1 MGLPTAKRLRTQ
13 RDFQQVRTEGKRAQ
27 CGPFILQWRQRTPE
41 EGEGRRLGVIASK
54 RVGNAVRRNYG
65 KRVIRS
71 IFRQNEAA
79 VPAGIDVVI
88 VLRASF
94 IRFDYAELEARF
106 LKACKS
112 IRPQK

>member
-13 RDFQQVRTEGKRAQ
+13 RDFQQVRTEGKRTQ
-27 CGPFILQWRQRTPE
+27 CGPFILQWRQHAVD
-41 EGEGRRLGVIASK
+41 EGPGRRLGVIASR

-71 IFRQNEAA
+71 IFRQNEGA
-79 VPAGIDVVI
+79 VPEGIDVVI

-94 IRFDYAELEARF
+94 IHFDYAGLEARF

-112 IRPQK
+112 IRPL